1 MNNKGIVM
9 NHDFSK
15 SMRHGSLN
23 SICAE
28 HLLLV
33 DENVYFA
40 EYCDEGR
47 HILSMVSGSVV
58 NGVFKL
64 VSHQPFTE
72 KDKLLFVAEGVKNLL
87 VTKHG

>member
-1 MNNKGIVM
+1 MND
-9 NHDFSK
+9 DFSK
-15 SMRHGSLN
+15 SMRHGNLN
-23 SICAE
+23 SIGAE

-33 DENVYFA
+33 DENIYFA
-40 EYCDEGR
+40 EYCDGDR

-64 VSHQPFTE
+64 VSSEPFTE

-87 VTKHG
+87 VTNHG

>member
-1 MNNKGIVM
+1 MSEQGIVM
-9 NHDFSK
+9 NDDFSK

-23 SICAE
+23 SICEE

-33 DENVYFA
+33 DENIYFS
-40 EYCDEGR
+40 EYFDGGR

-58 NGVFKL
+58 SGVFKL

-87 VTKHG
+87 VTNHE